1 MSAAFEPSPSTQ
13 IFRAYGLEHTGEL
26 SIGSERRNARIIH
39 LSRYDARVRLQDAPV
54 AIATHEALLLSVN
67 PPACLRA
74 TPLRIMALVQWR
86 QGNELGLVF
95 RQPLELGVGELQ
107 QLLA

>member
-1 MSAAFEPSPSTQ
+1 
-13 IFRAYGLEHTGEL
+13 
-26 SIGSERRNARIIH
+26 
-39 LSRYDARVRLQDAPV
+39 
-54 AIATHEALLLSVN
+54 
-67 PPACLRA
+67 
-74 TPLRIMALVQWR
+74 MALVQWR